1 MGKVRI
7 LTENQKFILEGIN
20 QSDYL
25 RNRFYFTGGTVL
37 SEYYLQHRYSDDL
50 DFFTEEK
57 FNNYIIF
64 TLMSDWSKKYHV
76 RFNSR
81 FAEVVYRFDL
91 KFSDSSGFKV
101 DFGFYPYKQIEK
113 ATRVNGITIDSL
125 RDIATNKL
133 TTINQRTDIKDFVDL
148 YFILQHHYSI
158 WDLFYSAEIKFKNMD
173 LDMELIAMD
182 MLKIEDFI
190 ELPKMIKPITLD
202 ELKIFFRQKA
212 KELGLK
218 SVKP

>member
-1 MGKVRI
+1 MGKVHI

-50 DFFTEEK
+50 DFFCKERFENK
-57 FNNYIIF
+57 VIF
-64 TLMSDWSKKYHV
+64 ALMSDWSKKYK
-76 RFNSR
+76 FTFTSR

-91 KFSDSSGFKV
+91 KCKDESNFKV
-101 DFGFYPYKQIEK
+101 DFGYYPYSQIEK
-113 ATRVNGITIDSL
+113 GKVIKGVLTDSL

-133 TTINQRTDIKDFVDL
+133 ITINQRTDVKDFVDL
-148 YFILQHHYSI
+148 YFLLKNYYTI
-158 WDLFYSAEIKFKNMD
+158 WDLFYSAEVKFKNMD
-173 LDMELIAMD
+173 LDVELIAMD

-190 ELPKMIKPITLD
+190 LLPKMIKPLTLD
-202 ELKIFFRQKA
+202 QLKSFFRELA
-212 KELGLK
+212 KKLGK
-218 SVKP
+218 KVVE